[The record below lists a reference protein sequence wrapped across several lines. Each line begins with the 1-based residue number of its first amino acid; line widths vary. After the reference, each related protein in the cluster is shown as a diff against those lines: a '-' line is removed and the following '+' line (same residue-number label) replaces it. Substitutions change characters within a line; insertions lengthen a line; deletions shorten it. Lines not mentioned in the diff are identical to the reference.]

1 MLVVARDH
9 KQSVTLINRESGEVI
24 GTVGLTSNLS
34 NVRLAFDLPDEIRV
48 IRTELLPD
56 YQRAK
61 DSIASK
67 G

>member
-34 NVRLAFDLPDEIRV
+34 NVRLAFDLPNEIRV